1 MTAGMR
7 VEEAESES
15 KSDFRR
21 TSGGG
26 RPSRRRQPV
35 WVTKF
40 FGRDR
45 DLRRMMLVS
54 MFALGVITVF
64 PMVWLARWSVRDP
77 EGGVTLQFYYQLVTS
92 LGPLEAT
99 KNSIIF
105 AGWSIVI
112 GLTLALVAAISTSRL
127 NVPGARLVRTISA
140 VAFVNPPWI
149 TAMAYGYLLSPQ
161 AGTLNVWMD
170 RLFGIKPFNAY
181 SMITMCIVGGLFL
194 YPYMYL
200 VIAAALRNM
209 DSSYEEAARTSG
221 ASPITTLRKV
231 TIPLVTPS
239 IVTSIVFSVVIL
251 WGSFAVPAIL
261 GTPANIYVFA
271 TYLYNLLRAFPP
283 QLELTAAIAV
293 FFAVFAGLMVTVVL
307 KLVRGRYGGKFRVV
321 GGKGHRSV
329 ILKTSPRLRWFLA
342 AINLITVSLA
352 LVIPYA
358 VILRLSFAENIYQPL
373 GLSNVSLRYFEWNLT
388 HASFWQVVSNTLQT
402 SAVVAIVGGALAVVV
417 AYVDMRGKGR
427 LKQILSPLATFPIAV
442 PAITLVVGV
451 AVGWLQSPITIY
463 GTIWIIT
470 VCQIARFLPLGM
482 QTMTDGITQLHPDLE
497 DAARTCGASTRTIL
511 RSIALPIMKPVAV
524 AAFLLLWMAAMRDLL
539 TPLFLGTGTA
549 QTATLSSR
557 VFNLWSEGQVAA
569 SSALAIIL
577 IVLMGVLYFFLSL
590 LLDSRARRGR
600 KRRLASTSEA

>member
-1 MTAGMR
+1 MNTG
-7 VEEAESES
+7 VDLEEAGSRS
-15 KSDFRR
+15 ADVGRPAGTGR
-21 TSGGG
+21 
-26 RPSRRRQPV
+26 RPSRTQPV
-35 WVTKF
+35 WVTRF

-45 DLRRMMLVS
+45 DLRRMMLFAAV
-54 MFALGVITVF
+54 ALGVFTVF

-77 EGGVTLQFYYQLVTS
+77 EGGVTLRFYYELLTN

-99 KNSIIF
+99 KNSLVF

-112 GLTLALVAAISTSRL
+112 GLTLALVAAVSTSRL
-127 NVPGARLVRTISA
+127 DVPGQRFVRAISA

-161 AGTLNVWMD
+161 AGTLNVWAD
-170 RLFGIKPFNAY
+170 RLFGVKPFNAY

-209 DSSYEEAARTSG
+209 DTSYEEAARTSG
-221 ASPITTLRKV
+221 ASPLTTLRKV
-231 TIPLVTPS
+231 TIPLVTPA

-293 FFAVFAGLMVTVVL
+293 FFAIFAGLLVTVAL
-307 KLVRGRYGGKFRVV
+307 KLIRGRYGGKFRVV

-329 ILKTSPRLRWFLA
+329 ILKTSPRLRWTLA
-342 AINLITVSLA
+342 AINMATVGLA

-358 VILRLSFAENIYQPL
+358 VILRLSLAGNIYEPL
-373 GLSNVSLRYFEWNLT
+373 GLSNFSLRYYEWNLS
-388 HASFWQVVSNTLQT
+388 HASFWQVVRNTLQT
-402 SAVVAIVGGALAVVV
+402 SAVVAVVGGVLAIVV
-417 AYVDMRGKGR
+417 AYVDMRAKGR
-427 LKQILSPLATFPIAV
+427 LKQILAPLATFPIAV

-497 DAARTCGASTRTIL
+497 DAARTCGANTMAIL
-511 RSIALPIMKPVAV
+511 RLIALPIVRPVAV

-549 QTATLSSR
+549 HTATMSSR

-569 SSALAIIL
+569 SSALAVIL
-577 IVLMGVLYFFLSL
+577 IVVMGVLYFALSW
-590 LLDSRARRGR
+590 LLDGR
-600 KRRLASTSEA
+600 SLKGRFGG